1 MMFSA
6 SRTSH
11 STEVT
16 SLIKKHGV
24 TDALFIMNLGYF
36 TNIHLTEV
44 GGQGFA
50 ALSPGVRNV
59 DSGLKNPIGLTS
71 SGYRILAFWSNHL
84 GTAKVLFLAEY
95 AYTIHD
101 ARGGKGPYSKH
112 DLEFIRWTVGAMKHE
127 IATTDKLLD
136 EGCTD
141 HGDILDL
148 EYEMRTEAG
157 MKCLLTGSVKP
168 KREYTTAEENMTT
181 SANEHDSLAI
191 ADQDIDKITDP
202 KQSSTLAGVEMA
214 ISRIE
219 GYGERLEAEKLAL
232 TMTSRYCVRSGSSLN
247 RGSIH

>member
-1 MMFSA
+1 
-6 SRTSH
+6 
-11 STEVT
+11 
-16 SLIKKHGV
+16 
-24 TDALFIMNLGYF
+24 
-36 TNIHLTEV
+36 
-44 GGQGFA
+44 
-50 ALSPGVRNV
+50 
-59 DSGLKNPIGLTS
+59 
-71 SGYRILAFWSNHL
+71 
-84 GTAKVLFLAEY
+84 
-95 AYTIHD
+95 
-101 ARGGKGPYSKH
+101 
-112 DLEFIRWTVGAMKHE
+112 MKHE

-168 KREYTTAEENMTT
+168 KREYTSAEENMTT

>member
-1 MMFSA
+1 MFSA
-6 SRTSH
+6 FRTSH

-24 TDALFIMNLGYF
+24 TDALFIMNRGYF
-36 TNIHLTEV
+36 TNIHLTEK
-44 GGQGFA
+44 
-50 ALSPGVRNV
+50 
-59 DSGLKNPIGLTS
+59 DPIGLTS
-71 SGYRILAFWSNHL
+71 SGYRILAFWSNYL
-84 GTAKVLFLAEY
+84 RTAKVLFLTEY

-112 DLEFIRWTVGAMKHE
+112 DLEFIRWTVGATKHE
-127 IATTDKLLD
+127 IATTDKPLD

-157 MKCLLTGSVKP
+157 MKCLWTGSVKP
-168 KREYTTAEENMTT
+168 KREYTSAEENMTT

-191 ADQDIDKITDP
+191 ADQDMDKITDP

-219 GYGERLEAEKLAL
+219 GYG
-232 TMTSRYCVRSGSSLN
+232 
-247 RGSIH
+247 

>member
-6 SRTSH
+6 FRTSH

-24 TDALFIMNLGYF
+24 TDALFIMNRGYF

-50 ALSPGVRNV
+50 ALSPGV
-59 DSGLKNPIGLTS
+59 
-71 SGYRILAFWSNHL
+71 
-84 GTAKVLFLAEY
+84 LFLTEY

-112 DLEFIRWTVGAMKHE
+112 DLEFIRWTVGATKHE
-127 IATTDKLLD
+127 IATTDKPLD

-157 MKCLLTGSVKP
+157 MKCLWTGSVKP
-168 KREYTTAEENMTT
+168 KREYTSAEENMTT

-191 ADQDIDKITDP
+191 ADQDMDKITDP

-219 GYGERLEAEKLAL
+219 GYG
-232 TMTSRYCVRSGSSLN
+232 
-247 RGSIH
+247 

>member
-1 MMFSA
+1 MFSA
-6 SRTSH
+6 FRTSH

-59 DSGLKNPIGLTS
+59 DSGLKDPIGLTS
-71 SGYRILAFWSNHL
+71 SGYRILAFWSNYL
-84 GTAKVLFLAEY
+84 RTAKVLFLAEY

-112 DLEFIRWTVGAMKHE
+112 DLEFIRWTV
-127 IATTDKLLD
+127 
-136 EGCTD
+136 
-141 HGDILDL
+141 DILDL

-157 MKCLLTGSVKP
+157 MKCLWTGSVKP
-168 KREYTTAEENMTT
+168 KREYTSAEENMTT

-191 ADQDIDKITDP
+191 ADQDMDKITDP

-219 GYGERLEAEKLAL
+219 GYG
-232 TMTSRYCVRSGSSLN
+232 
-247 RGSIH
+247 